1 MRLICQNQAKAKWR
15 NVPGSGI
22 LLDVAEGIIVNR
34 NAIGLLFLGMLL
46 FGCARQEQPAEA
58 VRPARV
64 VKVALGGQSH
74 QANYSGEVRARFETA
89 LAFRVGGKIAK
100 RHVEVGSIV
109 KAGQVLA
116 ELDPQDLRLAEA
128 ASRAQLAAA
137 QADFGLAERD
147 LKRYTDLLEKKFI
160 SLADYERRKNLLD
173 TARARFAQVK
183 AQHEVSANQAVY
195 GQLRADHDGVIVSIE
210 AEAGQVVAMG
220 QPVMRLARPQE
231 KEVVVSV
238 PENRLAEMRAAQ
250 DIQISLWAEPGKLY
264 RGKVREISPAAD
276 PVTRTYTAKVTVLDA
291 APAMQLGMTANVLL
305 GAGAAAPAAELPLT
319 ALYQQGG
326 GPAVWL
332 VDTASGKVRLVPVQ
346 VGEYRE
352 KTFTVLS
359 GLKDGDS
366 VVSAGVH
373 KLVPG
378 QQVRV
383 VQ

>member
-1 MRLICQNQAKAKWR
+1 M
-15 NVPGSGI
+15 
-22 LLDVAEGIIVNR
+22 NR
-34 NAIGLLFLGMLL
+34 NTTALIFLFLGMLN
-46 FGCARQEQPAEA
+46 FGCAKQEQAAEG

-64 VKVALGGQSH
+64 VKVTLGVQSH

-100 RHVEVGSIV
+100 RHVEVGSVV
-109 KAGQVLA
+109 KAGQMLA

-128 ASRAQLAAA
+128 ANRAQLAAA

-147 LKRYTDLLEKKFI
+147 LKRYTELLEKKFI
-160 SLADYERRKNLLD
+160 SLADYERRKNLFD
-173 TARARFAQVK
+173 TAKARFAQVK
-183 AQHEVSANQAVY
+183 AQHAVSANQAVY

-231 KEVVVSV
+231 KEVAVSV
-238 PENRLAEMRAAQ
+238 PENRLAELRSAQ
-250 DIQISLWAEPGKLY
+250 DIRISLWAEPGKLY

-305 GAGAAAPAAELPLT
+305 GGNAASPAAALPLT
-319 ALYQQGG
+319 ALYQHSG
-326 GPAVWL
+326 GPAIWL
-332 VDTASGKVRLVPVQ
+332 VEPASGKVRLMPVK

>member
-1 MRLICQNQAKAKWR
+1 MGQAKPKWR

-22 LLDVAEGIIVNR
+22 LLGVAEEIIVNR
-34 NAIGLLFLGMLL
+34 NAIAFLFLGVLS
-46 FGCARQEQPAEA
+46 FGCAKQEPPAEG

-64 VKVALGGQSH
+64 VKVALGVQSH

-116 ELDPQDLRLAEA
+116 ELDPQDLRLVEA
-128 ASRAQLAAA
+128 ANRAQLAAA
-137 QADFGLAERD
+137 QADFELAERD

-160 SLADYERRKNLLD
+160 SLADYERRKNLFD
-173 TARARFAQVK
+173 TAKARFAQVK
-183 AQHEVSANQAVY
+183 AQHEVSANQAAY
-195 GQLRADHDGVIVSIE
+195 GQLLADHDGVIVSIE
-210 AEAGQVVAMG
+210 AEAGQVVATG

-238 PENRLAEMRAAQ
+238 PENRLAELSAAQ
-250 DIQISLWAEPGKLY
+250 DIRIGLWAEPGKLY
-264 RGKVREISPAAD
+264 RGRVREISPAAD

-291 APAMQLGMTANVLL
+291 VPAMQLGMTANVLL
-305 GAGAAAPAAELPLT
+305 GGGTPAPAAELPLT

-326 GPAVWL
+326 ESAVWL
-332 VDTASGKVRLVPVQ
+332 VEPASSKVLLMPVK

-383 VQ
+383 IQQ

>member
-1 MRLICQNQAKAKWR
+1 MNW
-15 NVPGSGI
+15 
-22 LLDVAEGIIVNR
+22 
-34 NAIGLLFLGMLL
+34 NAATFFCLFLGMLN
-46 FGCARQEQPAEA
+46 FGCTKQEPSAEGI
-58 VRPARV
+58 RPARV
-64 VKVALGGQSH
+64 VKVALGVQSH

-100 RHVEVGSIV
+100 RHVEVGSLV
-109 KAGQVLA
+109 KAGQMLA

-128 ASRAQLAAA
+128 ASSAQLAAA
-137 QADFGLAERD
+137 KADFELAERD
-147 LKRYTDLLEKKFI
+147 LKRYAGLLEKKFI
-160 SLADYERRKNLLD
+160 SLADYERHKNLFD
-173 TARARFAQVK
+173 TARARLSQVK
-183 AQHEVSANQAVY
+183 AQHEVSANQAGY

-220 QPVMRLARPQE
+220 QPVMHLARPQE

-238 PENRLAEMRAAQ
+238 PENRLAELRAAQ
-250 DIQISLWAEPGKLY
+250 DISISLWAEPGKLY

-276 PVTRTYTAKVTVLDA
+276 PVTRTYTAKVTVVDA

-305 GAGAAAPAAELPLT
+305 GGKAGSPVAELPLT
-319 ALYQQGG
+319 SLYQQKD
-326 GPAVWL
+326 GPAVWIA
-332 VDTASGKVRLVPVQ
+332 DPASGKVQLVPVQ

-352 KTFTVLS
+352 TTFTVVS

-383 VQ
+383 IQ

>member
-1 MRLICQNQAKAKWR
+1 MCCAAVFFRVLWR
-15 NVPGSGI
+15 KS
-22 LLDVAEGIIVNR
+22 IVNR
-34 NAIGLLFLGMLL
+34 NTTTVLFLGMLIL
-46 FGCARQEQPAEA
+46 GCTKQEQPAEG

-64 VKVALGGQSH
+64 VKVTLGVQSH

-100 RHVEVGSIV
+100 RHVEVGSVV

-116 ELDPQDLRLAEA
+116 ELDPQDLRLAETA
-128 ASRAQLAAA
+128 NRAQLAAA
-137 QADFGLAERD
+137 QADFELAERD

-160 SLADYERRKNLLD
+160 SLADYERRKNLFD
-173 TARARFAQVK
+173 TARARLAQVK

-195 GQLRADHDGVIVSIE
+195 GQLRADHGGVIVSID

-231 KEVVVSV
+231 KEIVVSV
-238 PENRLAEMRAAQ
+238 PENRLTELRAAQ
-250 DIQISLWAEPGKLY
+250 DIRISLWAEPGKLY

-305 GAGAAAPAAELPLT
+305 GGNAASPAAELPLT
-319 ALYQQGG
+319 ALYQQSG

-332 VDTASGKVRLVPVQ
+332 VDTGSGKVRLMPVK

>member
-1 MRLICQNQAKAKWR
+1 M
-15 NVPGSGI
+15 
-22 LLDVAEGIIVNR
+22 NR
-34 NAIGLLFLGMLL
+34 NSIAFLFLSMLI
-46 FGCARQEQPAEA
+46 FGCAKQEQPAEG

-64 VKVALGGQSH
+64 VKVALGVQSH

-100 RHVEVGSIV
+100 RHVEVGSVV

-128 ASRAQLAAA
+128 ANRAQLAAA
-137 QADFGLAERD
+137 QADFELAKRD

-160 SLADYERRKNLLD
+160 SLADYERRKNLFD
-173 TARARFAQVK
+173 TAKARFAQIK

-195 GQLRADHDGVIVSIE
+195 GRLRADDDGVIVSIE

-220 QPVMRLARPQE
+220 QPVMRLARPQQ

-238 PENRLAEMRAAQ
+238 PENRLAELRAAQ
-250 DIQISLWAEPGKLY
+250 DIRISLWAEPGKLY

-276 PVTRTYTAKVTVLDA
+276 PVTRTFTAKVTVLDA
-291 APAMQLGMTANVLL
+291 VPSMQLGMTANVLL
-305 GAGAAAPAAELPLT
+305 GGGAATPGAELPLT
-319 ALYQQGG
+319 ALYQHSG

-332 VDTASGKVRLVPVQ
+332 VDPASGKVRLMPVQ

>member
-1 MRLICQNQAKAKWR
+1 MCRSTVFFGVLRRK
-15 NVPGSGI
+15 S
-22 LLDVAEGIIVNR
+22 IVNR
-34 NAIGLLFLGMLL
+34 RVTVLLLGVLVS
-46 FGCARQEQPAEA
+46 GCAKQEPPAEP

-100 RHVEVGSIV
+100 RLVEVGSIV
-109 KAGQVLA
+109 KAGQLLA
-116 ELDPQDLRLAEA
+116 ELDPQDLRLGET

-137 QADFGLAERD
+137 QADFELAERD

-160 SLADYERRKNLLD
+160 SLADYERRKNLFD
-173 TARARFAQVK
+173 TAKSRFAQVK
-183 AQHEVSANQAVY
+183 AQHEISANQAGY
-195 GQLRADHDGVIVSIE
+195 GQLRADNDGVIVSIE
-210 AEAGQVVAMG
+210 AEAGQVAAAG

-231 KEVVVSV
+231 KEVAISV
-238 PENRLAEMRAAQ
+238 PENRLAELRATK
-250 DIQISLWAEPGKLY
+250 DIRISLWAEPGKFY
-264 RGKVREISPAAD
+264 RGKVRELSPAAD
-276 PVTRTYTAKVTVLDA
+276 PVTRTYTARVTVLDA
-291 APAMQLGMTANVLL
+291 VPAMQLGMTANVLL
-305 GAGAAAPAAELPLT
+305 GSGASVPAAELPLT
-319 ALYQQGG
+319 ALYQHSG

-332 VDTASGKVRLVPVQ
+332 VEPASGKVKLMPVQ

-352 KTFTVLS
+352 KTFTALS

-366 VVSAGVH
+366 VISAGVH

>member
-1 MRLICQNQAKAKWR
+1 MGQAKPKWR

-22 LLDVAEGIIVNR
+22 LLGVAEEIIVNR
-34 NAIGLLFLGMLL
+34 NAIAFLFLGVLS
-46 FGCARQEQPAEA
+46 FGCAKQEPPAEG

-64 VKVALGGQSH
+64 VKVALGVQSH

-116 ELDPQDLRLAEA
+116 ELDPQDLRLVEA
-128 ASRAQLAAA
+128 ANRAQLAAA
-137 QADFGLAERD
+137 QADFELAERD

-160 SLADYERRKNLLD
+160 SLADYERRKNQFD
-173 TARARFAQVK
+173 TAKARFAQVK
-183 AQHEVSANQAVY
+183 AQHEVSANQAAY
-195 GQLRADHDGVIVSIE
+195 GQLLADHDGVIVSIE
-210 AEAGQVVAMG
+210 AEAGQVVATG

-238 PENRLAEMRAAQ
+238 PENRLAELRAAQ
-250 DIQISLWAEPGKLY
+250 DIRIGLWAEPGKLY
-264 RGKVREISPAAD
+264 RGRVREISPAAD

-291 APAMQLGMTANVLL
+291 VPAMQLGMTANVLL
-305 GAGAAAPAAELPLT
+305 GGGTPAPAAELPLT

-326 GPAVWL
+326 ESAVWL
-332 VDTASGKVRLVPVQ
+332 VEPASSKVLLMPVK

-383 VQ
+383 IQQ